1 MNLSRQRQKEK
12 DARDLIYKALQ
23 EYDESGSCI
32 PRFQDKKI
40 TVDKYSKDLTPK
52 GIDAGVSAL
61 VLINN
66 MSGGT
71 VGDVNL
77 YRLLQRYLFNKDD
90 RDKINSIIN
99 KT

>member
-1 MNLSRQRQKEK
+1 MNLSIQRQKEK
-12 DARDLIYKALQ
+12 EARDLIYKALQ
-23 EYDESGSCI
+23 EYDGSGSCI
-32 PRFQDKKI
+32 PRFQAKKI
-40 TVDKYSKDLTPK
+40 TVDKYSKDLTRK

-77 YRLLQRYLFNKDD
+77 SRLLQRYLLDKDD